1 MADELKVGDKVICPV
16 HFAGVI
22 EGIETKVVSG
32 LKLRFYIVRIL
43 QSNAKI
49 MIPTDNMGPTQLRRP
64 ISRQEVEQIY
74 RILATS
80 DSLPAEG
87 NTERWN
93 TRCQRYK
100 SVLTSGSLLEIAG
113 LLKALHRRKE
123 TMGLA
128 LGETRILETAMDC
141 LVGEVM
147 SAGQM
152 PADAVRREIELRLE
166 AA

>member
-1 MADELKVGDKVICPV
+1 MAEKLKVGDKVICPT

-32 LKLRFYIVRIL
+32 LEQRFYIVRML
-43 QSNAKI
+43 QRNAKI
-49 MIPTDNMGPTQLRRP
+49 MIPTDNMGATQLRRP
-64 ISRQEVEQIY
+64 ISPQEVEQIF
-74 RILATS
+74 RILATP

-87 NTERWN
+87 NAESWN
-93 TRCQRYK
+93 TRYQHYK
-100 SVLTSGSLLEIAG
+100 SVLATGSLLEIAA

-123 TMGLA
+123 SKGLA
-128 LGETRILETAMDC
+128 LGEIRILETAMDF

-147 SAGQM
+147 SAGPMQ
-152 PADAVRREIELRLE
+152 AEAVRRKIELRLE